1 MRYVLI
7 VLRVALGIVF
17 LYAAYTKL
25 REPWLLFAMSID
37 AYQILPEWAALTLGR
52 TLPWMELA
60 LGALLATG
68 FGLRYS
74 AAGATA
80 LLGVFFAVMV
90 RSYAMG
96 MKIDCACFGLGEVI
110 GPATLTR
117 DGILLALSIS
127 LTILA
132 LSRTRYSE
140 RVSEPRAQASVSKIR
155 V

>member
-25 REPWLLFAMSID
+25 RQPWLLFAMSID

-52 TLPWMELA
+52 TLPWMELV

-74 AAGATA
+74 AVVATA
-80 LLGVFFAVMV
+80 LLGVFFAVMAW
-90 RSYAMG
+90 SYAKG
-96 MKIDCACFGLGEVI
+96 MKIDCACFGFGEAI
-110 GPATLTR
+110 GPATLVR
-117 DGILLALSIS
+117 DAILLSLSIT
-127 LTILA
+127 LTILTFRFWK
-132 LSRTRYSE
+132 SVT
-140 RVSEPRAQASVSKIR
+140 EPRAQASVSKIR